1 MMECSYDFLIADLLM
16 RVQSP
21 KKLQIPDN
29 FQPFLVTSRL
39 DRKADIL
46 LEIDF
51 RLVEADSLQ
60 PSEKFHWNNG
70 EYIVC
75 QEPAGRGAPC
85 RLFLPPDFAEDFCRQ
100 GHWLNYIPME
110 RLLLLHGRIMLH
122 ASAVIHQ
129 GRAFLFSAPSGG
141 GKSTHAA
148 LWQDHFG
155 AQILNGDKV
164 VLYAKEKGLMACGSP
179 VAGTSGIYVPKSIPL
194 AAVFMLKKA
203 GHNRVLPLSQKE
215 AVLGLYSE
223 AVKSARDAEFNS
235 RLLDCILSMKEK
247 TSIYSLECLPHKSA
261 VECILKE
268 TEGVTP

>member
-1 MMECSYDFLIADLLM
+1 MECSYDFLIADLLM
-16 RVQSP
+16 RVRSP
-21 KKLQIPDN
+21 RKLQIPDN

-46 LEIDF
+46 LEIEF
-51 RLVEADSLQ
+51 RLVDADSLRRA
-60 PSEKFHWNNG
+60 ETFYWREE

-75 QEPAGRGAPC
+75 QEPAGRGTPC

-100 GHWLNYIPME
+100 GHWLNYLPME
-110 RLLLLHGRIMLH
+110 RLLLSYGRVILH

-129 GRAFLFSAPSGG
+129 GKAFLFSAPSGG

-148 LWQDHFG
+148 LWQEHYG

-164 VLYAKEKGLMACGSP
+164 VLYAGKNGLMACGSP
-179 VAGTSGIYVPKSIPL
+179 MAGTSGIYVPQCIPL

-203 GHNRVLPLSQKE
+203 GHNRVRCLSQRE
-215 AVLGLYSE
+215 AVLGLYGE

-235 RLLDCILSMKEK
+235 RLLDCILSMKEEIP
-247 TSIYSLECLPHKSA
+247 IYSLECLPHKSA
-261 VECILKE
+261 VECILQE
-268 TEGVTP
+268 TEGKTP